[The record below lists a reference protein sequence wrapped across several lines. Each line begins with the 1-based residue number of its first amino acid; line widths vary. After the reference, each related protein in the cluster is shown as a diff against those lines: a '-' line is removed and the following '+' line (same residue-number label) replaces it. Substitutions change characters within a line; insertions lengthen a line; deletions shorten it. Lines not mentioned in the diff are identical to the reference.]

1 MYKRLKK
8 STVQL
13 TSLLDLLFVMIF
25 VSLMQQKATP
35 TKEDPK
41 PVPTPVAKATPK
53 VEKVEKVEV
62 TPTVVA
68 TPTYYS
74 IQAKFNFYATQSNP
88 SVPNGIYLMQGSYDM
103 KTGKL
108 QLGGVSWLQRPTNYD
123 MVPLSGEINTNLE
136 TFVGRIEFQ
145 GCKQFTLQRLKKGN
159 GSPISGEWKGTY
171 DCTQGDTGLT
181 LTID

>member
-25 VSLMQQKATP
+25 VSLMQQKSATSEQAQAP
-35 TKEDPK
+35 T
-41 PVPTPVAKATPK
+41 PVPTPVVQATP
-53 VEKVEKVEV
+53 EV
-62 TPTVVA
+62 RPTVVS

-74 IQAKFNFYATQSNP
+74 LQAKFNFYATPSNP
-88 SVPNGIYLMQGSYDM
+88 GLPTGTYLMQGSYDM
-103 KTGKL
+103 KTGRL
-108 QLGGVSWLQRPTNYD
+108 QLGGVSWLERPTNYD
-123 MVPLSGEINTNLE
+123 MVPLSGEINPNLE

-145 GCKQFTLQRLKKGN
+145 GCKKFTLSRVKKGN

-171 DCTQGDTGLT
+171 DCTQGETGLT